1 LRKAFDGWQIPDDPK
16 SGAVLGG
23 LQGAEAHYKKLS
35 EKFGYSIPVPEQLIN
50 QKRTQQTFTT
60 VLLKPMNAA
69 GESISQ
75 NRFTTKHVYLV
86 RRTTIRIRRSIRP
99 TTNAPTPS

>member
-35 EKFGYSIPVPEQLIN
+35 EKFGYSIPVPESN
-50 QKRTQQTFTT
+50 
-60 VLLKPMNAA
+60 
-69 GESISQ
+69 S
-75 NRFTTKHVYLV
+75 
-86 RRTTIRIRRSIRP
+86 SIR
-99 TTNAPTPS
+99 SELSKRLRQSC